1 MILPW
6 NRHPRSRTVV
16 PLLVTA
22 AACLGAT
29 ASVRA
34 QERARFP
41 ITSAQ
46 IASAML
52 GRQLPT
58 KDARIVIAAPIT
70 ALSENPQ
77 LEVQS
82 MQLVSPHEL
91 RLRISCRNH
100 AECLSFFALATYP
113 EPVEPATLKA
123 AEQSPKIIEK
133 SQPKGQS
140 DAAKPASPGRDTS
153 SNEPHREPALR
164 AGAPVM
170 LQIDGDRI
178 HILVEVIC
186 LEGGAEGDR
195 IRVATRDH
203 KETYVARI
211 VNPTLVKG
219 TL

>member
-1 MILPW
+1 L
-6 NRHPRSRTVV
+6 
-16 PLLVTA
+16 
-22 AACLGAT
+22 
-29 ASVRA
+29 SVRA
-34 QERARFP
+34 QQRARFP
-41 ITSAQ
+41 ITAAQ
-46 IASAML
+46 IATAML

-58 KDARIVIAAPIT
+58 RDARIVIAAPIT

-82 MQLVSPHEL
+82 MQLVSSHEL

-113 EPVEPATLKA
+113 EPVDPVALHAAQQSSKA
-123 AEQSPKIIEK
+123 IDN
-133 SQPKGQS
+133 SQPEGHTA
-140 DAAKPASPGRDTS
+140 DTATPASPGHDTS
-153 SNEPHREPALR
+153 ANGAHREPALR

-170 LQIDGDRI
+170 LQMDGDRI

-186 LEGGAEGDR
+186 LEGGSEGDS
-195 IRVATRDH
+195 IRVATRDR